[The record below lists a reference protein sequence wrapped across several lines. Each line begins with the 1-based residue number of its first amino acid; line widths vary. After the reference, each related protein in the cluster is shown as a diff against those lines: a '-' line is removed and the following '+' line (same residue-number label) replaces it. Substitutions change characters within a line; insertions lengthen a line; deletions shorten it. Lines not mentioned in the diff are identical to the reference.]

1 MHFKASLLAGLVAAS
16 SAIAQGEQI
25 GQNQI
30 NIHRQFKINN
40 EICATKQP
48 ITVCQAGFKPIYE
61 QENQRSVEMYC
72 LEENH
77 QLAHHMAQ
85 AMETGH
91 RLKELQQEST
101 KRTHQVPKVIR
112 CKTTGLTKRGEIEDN
127 TQMSQQQGDN
137 FNQSRKQFQSKQ
149 EREQYYETVR
159 SEQQQKYR
167 QLQKLM
173 PTIEKAIQLSQS
185 EYEQAKELAKSIAH
199 KDQQVEG
206 ILYMLQSQLPT
217 SFVQAVHRLQE
228 ELTTDNM
235 SEDEQK
241 KVHEQLKQLSQR
253 VYIYTLLRLHQ
264 QEVQQPIREQI
275 EQYQNWEQFEDKF
288 QRVWEQIKREMGSD
302 RQGEKIIKAVE
313 RKFNQKFERQIT
325 EEQKDQLQ
333 AWELNL
339 QKDQK
344 NQQSSSWGK
353 NQEQSWEQPQ
363 QVEQQMT
370 RQQHEKQQQQL
381 TKIMMASLL
390 KTERMQKESQN
401 QGSPLFSL
409 FNKNVNYEKLTKQVK
424 NQFDTEY

>member
-1 MHFKASLLAGLVAAS
+1 MHFKTSALFALVAAS
-16 SAIAQGEQI
+16 SAIAEPI

-48 ITVCQAGFKPIYE
+48 ITVCQAGFKPIYD

-77 QLAHHMAQ
+77 PLAHHMAQ
-85 AMETGH
+85 TMETGH
-91 RLKELQQEST
+91 RLKQLQQESN

-127 TQMSQQQGDN
+127 TEMSQQQGDN
-137 FNQSRKQFQSKQ
+137 FNQSRQQFQSKQ

-159 SEQQQKYR
+159 SEQQQKFR

-185 EYEQAKELAKSIAH
+185 EYEQAKELAKFIAH
-199 KDQQVEG
+199 KDQKVAG
-206 ILYMLQSQLPT
+206 ILYMLQSQLPA

-228 ELTTDNM
+228 ELTTDSM

-275 EQYQNWEQFEDKF
+275 EQYQSWEQFENQF
-288 QRVWEQIKREMGSD
+288 QRVWNQIKREMESD

-325 EEQKDQLQ
+325 EEQKEQLQ

-344 NQQSSSWGK
+344 NQQSSWGNN
-353 NQEQSWEQPQ
+353 NQESWVQPQ